1 MTESKNIEFYQDDDG
16 ELKLNVQVEDKT
28 VWLTHGQMVD
38 LFGKAKGTISEHI
51 SNIFEE
57 GELIKEATVRKSRTV
72 QKEGERKVSR
82 LQEFYNLDV
91 IISVGYRVKSIRGTQ
106 FRQWA
111 TKTLNEYL
119 LKGYALNEKR
129 LEKQGRDFQHLTSLL
144 EKSIKKYNLGS
155 PEAIEIVSIIKQYAS
170 SFTLLQQYDED
181 SLSEP
186 KGNKPSQEI
195 TITVA
200 RGLISDLKKK
210 LIKKG
215 EATPLFGHE
224 KDHSFEALIG
234 NIEQTFGGQPLYE
247 TAEKKAAHLLY
258 FMVKDHP
265 FTDGNKRSAA
275 YMFLEYLNENG
286 LLYKNGH
293 SSINES
299 GLVAITLLI
308 AESDPKQKDLM
319 VKLVQNLIK

>member
-1 MTESKNIEFYQDDDG
+1 MTESKNIEFYQDEDG

-72 QKEGERKVSR
+72 QKEGEREVTR

-91 IISVGYRVKSIRGTQ
+91 IISVGYRVKSNRGTQ

-129 LEKQGRDFQHLTSLL
+129 LAQQGKDFQAIASLAG
-144 EKSIKKYNLGS
+144 ETFIKHDLGS
-155 PEAIEIVSIIKQYAS
+155 PEAIEIFSIIKKYAA

-181 SLSEP
+181 GLKEP
-186 KGNKPSQEI
+186 SGKKPSKEI
-195 TITVA
+195 TIDTA
-200 RGLISDLKKK
+200 RELIADLKQN
-210 LIKKG
+210 LMKKG
-215 EATPLFGHE
+215 EATPLFGNE

-234 NIEQTFGGQPLYE
+234 NIEQTFGGEYLYE
-247 TAEKKAAHLLY
+247 TVEKKAAHLLY

-275 YMFLEYLNENG
+275 YMFLAYLAQNG
-286 LLYKNGH
+286 LLYTNGQ

-299 GLVAITLLI
+299 GLVALTLLI
-308 AESDPKQKDLM
+308 AESDPNQKELM
-319 VKLVQNLIK
+319 VKLVQNLL